1 MTLPLPT
8 PVIDPNLFATSS
20 SLAGLRRGVAAHNPQ
35 ALRTAAQQF
44 ESLFINMV
52 LKSMQDANF
61 KDPLFGSSQ
70 SRMYQDMYDE
80 QLSIQLSKEHAFGL
94 AEMLVQ
100 QLRRQWASEGTK
112 AGPAASGPAAA
123 SAAAPASGPAIAA
136 PPVTSPEQQSAFARS
151 IWPEAARAAHRLGVT
166 PVALVAQAALE
177 TNWGRN
183 IPRSAHGT
191 SSNNLFGIKAGA
203 GWSGPSVGSAT
214 QEYIDGMP
222 TATRA
227 QFRAYGSCGQCLHDY
242 ATLLS
247 GDPRYRAALGTGND
261 VGAFAAA
268 LQRGGYA
275 TDPNYA
281 RKLTAVADTLSR
293 VLGAE
298 PLKLAAA
305 APIAAGS
312 GTL

>member
-1 MTLPLPT
+1 
-8 PVIDPNLFATSS
+8 
-20 SLAGLRRGVAAHNPQ
+20 
-35 ALRTAAQQF
+35 
-44 ESLFINMV
+44 
-52 LKSMQDANF
+52 
-61 KDPLFGSSQ
+61 
-70 SRMYQDMYDE
+70 
-80 QLSIQLSKEHAFGL
+80 
-94 AEMLVQ
+94 
-100 QLRRQWASEGTK
+100 
-112 AGPAASGPAAA
+112 
-123 SAAAPASGPAIAA
+123 
-136 PPVTSPEQQSAFARS
+136 
-151 IWPEAARAAHRLGVT
+151 
-166 PVALVAQAALE
+166 
-177 TNWGRN
+177 
-183 IPRSAHGT
+183 
-191 SSNNLFGIKAGA
+191 
-203 GWSGPSVGSAT
+203 GPSVGSAT
-214 QEYIDGMP
+214 HGIHQRHAHGHP
-222 TATRA
+222 A